1 MATAMTAPTVGAGPP
16 NGAITNITAT
26 SQVTDAVVDH
36 PDGAEIRRQVRFP
49 VPSLAVSFSEQLI
62 VLQGG
67 VLLFR

>member
-1 MATAMTAPTVGAGPP
+1 MATAIAAPSVDAGPP
-16 NGAITNITAT
+16 NGASTNITAT
-26 SQVTDAVVDH
+26 SQVTSTVLDH

-49 VPSLAVSFSEQLI
+49 VPSLAVSFSDQLI